1 MTGLSVVRTGV
12 AEVLHDFSPRRIGA
26 TTAYGLIFGVTNITS
41 VISMMALVF
50 RGDLS
55 YALPLGIGIGLFSSM
70 INGVIN
76 AIGSSFSGTVVAVQ
90 DTTAIAGVAAA
101 AIAIEVTGE
110 RQIPTVI
117 ALLMASTVLTS
128 VVLLVAGSFRLGG
141 LVRYLPNPVIG
152 GFQVA
157 TGVLFLLGALGILV
171 PDGLPGAWELDAIVS
186 WLPAAGLGIVLY
198 GLTRTERSRPIIPWL
213 IVSACAIVHFA
224 FWANGTGIDEARQR
238 GWLFSGLEGASA
250 WNLDTVLLVQ
260 DADWG
265 AVLSQAGAIITIAVL
280 APLGLLI
287 RSHSLDAASGSDIDV
302 DRELTVSGLS
312 NIAAL
317 PAAGPPSYLYFAT
330 SLLLR
335 RLGGPRRGA
344 ALLSVLLIGAA
355 LFAGSTILTIVP
367 APVVGAVL
375 ISQAL
380 GFLVVWLW
388 DARSRLDRVE
398 YLLVAGSGVAV
409 LLFGFLNAI
418 ALGTIAAIALF
429 VFRYSRISAIR
440 HSYTLRVFRSAT
452 ERSPAEAELLERYGT
467 RGMVLELHGY
477 LFFGTAHDVFTD
489 PRIVDH
495 LDSLEVVVFD
505 LTQVTGLDS
514 SASASLG
521 KLARLAEQNNIA
533 IALAGPPH
541 RVEELIAQAD
551 PIGMQAIRRFD
562 SLDAAVH
569 WCEEQIL
576 AAHLVPQTDGQ
587 TIHGLLAEVTGSAS
601 RGTVIANAFT
611 ERHYLAGAVVIEH
624 DQPAPGFFFL
634 ASGSLVAQLPSSNGS
649 KPRLL
654 RTMLPATV
662 LGEISLYRGG
672 NATAEVIAAT
682 DATLLHLSAED
693 LELLEVQDPAAAAVI
708 HRLAAKTLA
717 GRVIHAERALRTLR
731 D

>member
-1 MTGLSVVRTGV
+1 V
-12 AEVLHDFSPRRIGA
+12 
-26 TTAYGLIFGVTNITS
+26 IFGVTNITS

-70 INGVIN
+70 INGVVN
-76 AIGSSFSGTVVAVQ
+76 AIGSSFTGTVVAVQ

-117 ALLMASTVLTS
+117 ALLMASTILTS
-128 VVLLVAGSFRLGG
+128 IVLLLAGHLRLGG

-171 PDGLPGAWELDAIVS
+171 PDGFSQASELDAIVS
-186 WLPAAGLGIVLY
+186 WLPAAGLGVVLY
-198 GLTRTERSRPIIPWL
+198 TLTRTERSRPVIPWL
-213 IVSACAIVHFA
+213 IISACAIVHA
-224 FWANGTGIDEARQR
+224 ALWANGTGFEEARQR
-238 GWLFSGLEGASA
+238 GWLFGGLDGTSA
-250 WNLDTVLLVQ
+250 WDLDTVLMVG

-287 RSHSLDAASGSDIDV
+287 RSHALDAASGSDIDV
-302 DRELTVSGLS
+302 DRELRVTGLS

-317 PAAGPPSYLYFAT
+317 PAAGPPAYIYFAT

-355 LFAGSTILTIVP
+355 LLAGSTILTIVP

-409 LLFGFLNAI
+409 LLFGFLIAI

-452 ERSPAEAELLERYGT
+452 ERSPAESEILEHHGD

-489 PRIVDH
+489 PRIVDQM
-495 LDSLEVVVFD
+495 DSLDVIVFD

-521 KLARLAEQNNIA
+521 KLARLAEQNNIT
-533 IALAGPPH
+533 IALAGPAE
-541 RVEELIAQAD
+541 RAEGLITQTD
-551 PIGMQAIRRFD
+551 SVGKQSIHRFD
-562 SLDAAVH
+562 TLDDAVH

-576 AAHLVPQTDGQ
+576 AAHVAPKPPGQ
-587 TIHGLLAEVTGSAS
+587 TIESLLAEVTGSAERS
-601 RGTVIANAFT
+601 AAIAGSFSPKNY
-611 ERHYLAGAVVIEH
+611 RAGSVVIDYGE
-624 DQPAPGFFFL
+624 PPPGFFFL
-634 ASGSLVAQLPSSNGS
+634 ASGSLVAQLPSPNGDA
-649 KPRLL
+649 PRRL

-662 LGEISLYRGG
+662 LGEISLYLGG
-672 NATAEVIAAT
+672 TATAQVIAAT
-682 DATLLHLSAED
+682 DVTVLHMTAED
-693 LELLEVQDPAAAAVI
+693 LDALEAEDPAAAAVI

>member
-1 MTGLSVVRTGV
+1 MISAVRAGA
-12 AEVLHDFSPRRIGA
+12 AEVFHDFSPNRIGA
-26 TTAYGLIFGVTNITS
+26 TTAYGVIFGVTNITS
-41 VISMMALVF
+41 VVAMMALVF

-76 AIGSSFSGTVVAVQ
+76 AIGSSFNGTVVAVQ

-117 ALLMASTVLTS
+117 ALLMASTTLTS
-128 VVLLVAGSFRLGG
+128 IVFLLTGYFRLGG

-171 PDGLPGAWELDAIVS
+171 PDGFSEAWELDSIVS
-186 WLPAAGLGIVLY
+186 WLPAASLGVVLHA
-198 GLTRTERSRPIIPWL
+198 LTRTERSRPVIPWL
-213 IVSACAIVHFA
+213 IVSACAIVHVA
-224 FWANGTGIDEARQR
+224 FWINGTSFEEARQR
-238 GWLFSGLEGASA
+238 GWLFGGLDGTSA
-250 WNLDTVLLVQ
+250 WELDTLLIVG
-260 DADWG
+260 DADWR
-265 AVLSQAGAIITIAVL
+265 AVLAQTGAIITIAVL

-287 RSHSLDAASGSDIDV
+287 RMHSLDAASGSDIDV
-302 DRELTVSGLS
+302 NRELRVTGLS

-317 PAAGPPSYLYFAT
+317 PAAGPPAYIYFAT

-344 ALLSVLLIGAA
+344 ALLSVLLVGAA
-355 LFAGSTILTIVP
+355 ILAGSTILTIVP

-388 DARSRLDRVE
+388 DARSRLDRIE
-398 YLLVAGSGVAV
+398 YLLVAGSGIAV

-429 VFRYSRISAIR
+429 VFRYSRIDAIR

-452 ERSPAEAELLERYGT
+452 ERSTAEADILERHGD
-467 RGMVLELHGY
+467 RGVVLELHGY

-489 PRIVDH
+489 PRIIDQI
-495 LDSLEVVVFD
+495 DSLDVVVIH

-514 SASASLG
+514 SASASLS
-521 KLARLAEQNNIA
+521 KLARLADQHDLA
-533 IALAGPPH
+533 IALAGSAE
-541 RVEELIAQAD
+541 RIEELVAQAD
-551 PIGMQAIRRFD
+551 PVGMRSIHRFD

-569 WCEEQIL
+569 WCEERIL
-576 AAHLVPQTDGQ
+576 DTYDTSLPKTAP
-587 TIHGLLAEVTGSAS
+587 TIQSLLAEVAGSGEQS
-601 RGTVIANAFT
+601 TTIVSAFT
-611 ERHYLAGAVVIEH
+611 HRSYQAGSVVIE
-624 DQPAPGFFFL
+624 QGEPAPGFFFL
-634 ASGSLVAQLPSSNGS
+634 ESGSLIAQLPSPNGS
-649 KPRLL
+649 SPRRL
-654 RTMLPATV
+654 RT
-662 LGEISLYRGG
+662 
-672 NATAEVIAAT
+672 
-682 DATLLHLSAED
+682 
-693 LELLEVQDPAAAAVI
+693 
-708 HRLAAKTLA
+708 
-717 GRVIHAERALRTLR
+717 
-731 D
+731 